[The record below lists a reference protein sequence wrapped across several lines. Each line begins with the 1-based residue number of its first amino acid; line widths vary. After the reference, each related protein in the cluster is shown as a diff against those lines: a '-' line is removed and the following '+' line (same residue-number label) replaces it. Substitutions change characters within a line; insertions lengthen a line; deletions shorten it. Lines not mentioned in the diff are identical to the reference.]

1 MDRTISVVGE
11 AEISAKPD
19 TVVLDLSVSAHESD
33 YERTAAAAAAAE
45 QADRLYGAVKK
56 AGFSDTD
63 LKTTDFSVN
72 TAYKN
77 VRDEDGNYESIFDGY
92 RCGQRFSLEFPTDM
106 ARLSQTL
113 SHIGSCGVDPEVRI
127 SFTVRDTDGLKERLL
142 TECTANAEKK
152 AGILCRGLG
161 VTVGEAISVKC
172 GGELPDFV
180 SHTGFSVGDGV
191 MPLMA
196 KARCAENM
204 TPEDVKI
211 SESVSFVFAID

>member
-11 AEISAKPD
+11 AEIAAKPD
-19 TVVLDLSVSAHESD
+19 TVVLDLSVSAHEPD
-33 YERTAAAAAAAE
+33 YERTAETAAE
-45 QADRLYGAVKK
+45 QADRLYGAVRE
-56 AGFSDTD
+56 AGFSDAD
-63 LKTTDFSVN
+63 LKTTDFSV
-72 TAYKN
+72 TAAYKN
-77 VRDEDGNYESIFDGY
+77 VRDENGNYESVFDGY

-106 ARLSQTL
+106 ARLAQTL
-113 SHIGSCGVDPEVRI
+113 SHIGSCGADPEVSI
-127 SFTVRDTDGLKERLL
+127 SFTVRDTEGLKERLL
-142 TECTANAEKK
+142 TECTANAKKK

-161 VTVGEAISVKC
+161 VTVGEVISVKC

-196 KARCAENM
+196 KARCAEYM

-211 SESVSFVFAID
+211 SESVSFVFAIV